1 MVSSVRTGSVAALLV
16 VFAVVLAAAAV
27 PMLSGHTPLDVVGP
41 DVDGLGAGSGEFET
55 ADDPQDIESVDDI
68 ERDEGL
74 IHEDFASMAD
84 DDLAETMSELAGLLA
99 LLFGADGLE
108 GAVGGSSEQQDPDQA
123 ETDEDEGT
131 DSDDTDADTDEQSGE
146 DASSDDEL
154 AGADTDDPEDDSS
167 DDDAAGSESDAS
179 GDESDSLFAQL
190 DLLTVGLIVGS
201 LLAVAV
207 GWIAYRTGR
216 SVVAIVLS
224 IPTLLLSMVTR
235 FVFGITA
242 LVERVVRAIRTTSS
256 VFALPGLFVAG
267 IVQSWRNI
275 VATVR
280 SLFNRGQPAVD
291 AGSVEQ
297 LPSEREQIRSAW
309 RSVIDV
315 VDDTRYRRRT
325 PGEIKQQAIDR
336 GLPEPPVSTLLGLF
350 RDVEYGAKD
359 PTDRASQA
367 VSAATELSEAG
378 DTVADDASTSTRST
392 EGTQ

>member
-275 VATVR
+275 VATGR